1 MIQEQDY
8 TKRVMISEIVSF
20 FHLEQI
26 TGNEDSLNRWVVV
39 PDINRP
45 GFELSGYYEPTQ
57 PRRVIILGN
66 KEIEYIAQLSDEQQR
81 ERYKNITDGLTP
93 MIIVT
98 RNNPIPPILIEVA
111 QQQNFPLFRTPIV
124 TYQFMVDLIT
134 FLDERLAMEETI
146 SGELLIVYGKG
157 ILLTGESGM
166 GKSETA
172 LELIR
177 EGQVLVSDDRVDV
190 QKIHNAVI
198 GHAPEM
204 LKGMMEIRGIGIVD
218 VERMYGANC
227 LADKAAV
234 DLLIHLTPYDTSK
247 EYERIGDEFP
257 HFTNILGINVPTVE
271 LPVSPGRSIS
281 SLVEASVMNYLLLA
295 KGYDSSAI
303 FKSRLQD
310 LLLKNKEESNQ

>member
-66 KEIEYIAQLSDEQQR
+66 KEIEYIAQLNDEQQR

-111 QQQNFPLFRTPIV
+111 QQQNFPLFRTPII

-227 LADKAAV
+227 LA
-234 DLLIHLTPYDTSK
+234 LSLIH
-247 EYERIGDEFP
+247 I
-257 HFTNILGINVPTVE
+257 
-271 LPVSPGRSIS
+271 
-281 SLVEASVMNYLLLA
+281 
-295 KGYDSSAI
+295 
-303 FKSRLQD
+303 
-310 LLLKNKEESNQ
+310 